1 VINFADVK
9 AKVTVEQVCAWL
21 GIELKSV
28 GEQYRAQCPIC
39 QDGGDR
45 AFVVTPSKQLW
56 KTFCTT
62 CDCGGDCIE
71 LIARV
76 NGIPQKEAAAKIAEH
91 FLSSKT
97 VQPRSVD
104 KPPYQKPFDSSGY
117 AATLEAE
124 HPDVQGLGIPIA
136 VAKSIGIGF
145 SSKGILRGRVAI
157 PLRSSDGQV
166 IGYAGFN
173 GSLDPPL
180 KLPKF

>member
-1 VINFADVK
+1 MINFADVK
-9 AKVTVEQVCAWL
+9 AMVTIEQVCAWL
-21 GIELKSV
+21 GVQLKPI
-28 GEQYRAQCPIC
+28 GAQLRAQCPIC

-71 LIARV
+71 LVARV
-76 NGIPQKEAAAKIAEH
+76 NGISQKEAAAEIAGH
-91 FLSSKT
+91 FFNCKT
-97 VQPRSVD
+97 TQPQPVD
-104 KPPYQKPFDSSGY
+104 KPPYQKPFESIGY
-117 AATLEAE
+117 AATLEPE
-124 HPDVQGLGIPIA
+124 HPDVQALGIPVAI
-136 VAKSIGIGF
+136 AKSIGIGF

-173 GSLDPPL
+173 ATLVPPL